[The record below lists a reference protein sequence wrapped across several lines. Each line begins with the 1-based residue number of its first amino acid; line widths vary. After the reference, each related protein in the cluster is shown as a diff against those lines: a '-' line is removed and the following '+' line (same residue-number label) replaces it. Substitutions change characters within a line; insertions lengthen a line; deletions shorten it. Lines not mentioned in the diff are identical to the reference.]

1 MLVVQCLFATCVTA
15 RCCRSSIPFNFAAH
29 YYVAATRLEDRAPA
43 ASTTQDTHAICD
55 FYRAEIGGNRKWDTA
70 ATRRGT
76 HMVTESN
83 APDADIARRS
93 RGSRP
98 GGRAS
103 IAIKRWRDNAFTSTR
118 DGIVQ
123 KTLSGEN
130 GRSRK
135 GNAPIAGNIFM
146 KSRSQGIGVRTRGK
160 ASVAV
165 QNDRQGA
172 VCPSI
177 SLDIPQVARPSAARA
192 WATRSTPVA
201 SALTARGRCATCH
214 AGTEVSARC
223 ARSNLCCELCP
234 VASIASIVA
243 ARSRG

>member
-1 MLVVQCLFATCVTA
+1 
-15 RCCRSSIPFNFAAH
+15 
-29 YYVAATRLEDRAPA
+29 
-43 ASTTQDTHAICD
+43 
-55 FYRAEIGGNRKWDTA
+55 
-70 ATRRGT
+70 
-76 HMVTESN
+76 MVTESN
-83 APDADIARRS
+83 APDADIARMG

-172 VCPSI
+172 VCQNSQCPA
-177 SLDIPQVARPSAARA
+177 DFVRKHKE
-192 WATRSTPVA
+192 
-201 SALTARGRCATCH
+201 ALRMMLSG
-214 AGTEVSARC
+214 SARKPSEGSQETHRKPYTPAHRRYLCMAYALYILAHTWAC
-223 ARSNLCCELCP
+223 A
-234 VASIASIVA
+234 
-243 ARSRG
+243 G

>member
-1 MLVVQCLFATCVTA
+1 
-15 RCCRSSIPFNFAAH
+15 
-29 YYVAATRLEDRAPA
+29 
-43 ASTTQDTHAICD
+43 
-55 FYRAEIGGNRKWDTA
+55 
-70 ATRRGT
+70 
-76 HMVTESN
+76 MVTESN
-83 APDADIARRS
+83 APDADIARLS

-172 VCPSI
+172 VCQNSQCPA
-177 SLDIPQVARPSAARA
+177 DFVRKHKE
-192 WATRSTPVA
+192 
-201 SALTARGRCATCH
+201 ALRMLSG
-214 AGTEVSARC
+214 SARKPSEGSQETHRKLYTH
-223 ARSNLCCELCP
+223 AHRRYLC
-234 VASIASIVA
+234 IANALHILAHTLTFV
-243 ARSRG
+243 G